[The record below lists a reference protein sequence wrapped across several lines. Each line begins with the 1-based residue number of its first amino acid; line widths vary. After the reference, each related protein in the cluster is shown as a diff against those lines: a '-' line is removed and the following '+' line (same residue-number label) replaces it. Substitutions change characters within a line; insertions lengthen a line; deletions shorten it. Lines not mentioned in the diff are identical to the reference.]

1 MLMMRMS
8 HPGAGGLL
16 FYWGTYGPRVST
28 EICMTKEFLAVYANF
43 LVAEIRKEFL
53 VDG

>member
-1 MLMMRMS
+1 LS
-8 HPGAGGLL
+8 HPGAGGFL
-16 FYWGTYGPRVST
+16 FSWGSYGARVST
-28 EICMTKEFLAVYANF
+28 EICMTKELLAVYANF